1 MAVVYVAM
9 GSNLGRRVATLGLA
23 KEQLVAVGGLV
34 LTDSSPYYETEPES
48 APSLA
53 PSLRSGLATLGSRA
67 GPGGL
72 DQPHFINSVLR
83 LQTDLTPA
91 ELLQRL
97 QRIEQALGRQRG
109 IRWGP
114 RTIDL
119 DVLLY
124 DDIVMR
130 EEALEIPH
138 PRMHERR
145 FVLEPLC
152 DIAPEIR
159 HPLLGKTARE
169 LLNGLNNREETIRHQ
184 V

>member
-48 APSLA
+48 IPSPPEA
-53 PSLRSGLATLGSRA
+53 DSRA

-83 LQTDLTPA
+83 LQTDLAPA
-91 ELLQRL
+91 ELRQRL

-169 LLNGLNNREETIRHQ
+169 LLKGLNREETIRHQ

>member
-23 KEQLVAVGGLV
+23 KDQLVAVGGLV
-34 LTDSSPYYETEPES
+34 LADSSPYYETEPES
-48 APSLA
+48 APS
-53 PSLRSGLATLGSRA
+53 
-67 GPGGL
+67 GL

-83 LQTDLTPA
+83 IQTDLTPS

-124 DDIVMR
+124 DDIVMK
-130 EEALEIPH
+130 EETLEIPH

-169 LLNGLNNREETIRHQ
+169 LLNGLNNREEAIRHQ

>member
-9 GSNLGRRVATLGLA
+9 GSNLGKRVATLGLA

-48 APSLA
+48 AS
-53 PSLRSGLATLGSRA
+53 
-67 GPGGL
+67 GGL

-83 LQTDLTPA
+83 LQTDLAPS

-124 DDIVMR
+124 DDIVMK

-169 LLNGLNNREETIRHQ
+169 LLNGLNREEAIRHQ

>member
-48 APSLA
+48 IPSPPEA
-53 PSLRSGLATLGSRA
+53 DSRT

-72 DQPHFINSVLR
+72 GQPHFINSVLR
-83 LQTDLTPA
+83 LQTDLTPS

-169 LLNGLNNREETIRHQ
+169 LLKGLNREETIRHQ

>member
-9 GSNLGRRVATLGLA
+9 GSNLGKRVATLGLA
-23 KEQLVAVGGLV
+23 KEQLVTVSGLV

-48 APSLA
+48 A
-53 PSLRSGLATLGSRA
+53 
-67 GPGGL
+67 PGGL

-83 LQTDLTPA
+83 LQTDLTPS
-91 ELLQRL
+91 ELLHRL

-152 DIAPEIR
+152 DIAPETR

-169 LLNGLNNREETIRHQ
+169 LLKGLNREEAIRHQ
-184 V
+184 T

>member
-9 GSNLGRRVATLGLA
+9 GSNLGKRVATLGLA
-23 KEQLVAVGGLV
+23 KEQLVTVGGLV
-34 LTDSSPYYETEPES
+34 LADSSPYYETEPES
-48 APSLA
+48 
-53 PSLRSGLATLGSRA
+53 GLA
-67 GPGGL
+67 
-72 DQPHFINSVLR
+72 QPCFINSVLR
-83 LQTDLTPA
+83 LQTDLAPS

-169 LLNGLNNREETIRHQ
+169 LLEGLNREDQ

>member
-9 GSNLGRRVATLGLA
+9 GSNLGKRVATLGLA
-23 KEQLVAVGGLV
+23 KEQLAAVGGLV

-48 APSLA
+48 VS
-53 PSLRSGLATLGSRA
+53 S
-67 GPGGL
+67 GL
-72 DQPHFINSVLR
+72 DQPYFINSVLR
-83 LQTDLTPA
+83 LQTDLAPS

-97 QRIEQALGRQRG
+97 QQIEQALGRQRG
-109 IRWGP
+109 IRWGA

-159 HPLLGKTARE
+159 HPLLGKTVRE
-169 LLNGLNNREETIRHQ
+169 LLKGLNREETIRHQ